1 MAMKTADIRQVAE
14 RAGVSVGTVSN
25 VLNRPDTVAE
35 LTRNSVLAAI
45 EELGY
50 VRNGS
55 ASRLRSARSKIV
67 GLVVLDTGNPF
78 FTELARGAE
87 EALERRGY
95 SVVLCNSDGSAKRQE
110 RHLQFLDEQRVA
122 GILITPVD
130 PKRDRRTFERM
141 RARGLSVVLVD
152 EAADSA
158 TACSV
163 AVDDLR
169 GGELAGNHLIDIGR
183 RRIVFIGGP
192 TSVRQSEDRCAG
204 LRRAVEHHSRGSEVS
219 VDVVRVQAL
228 NGRSAHGAIG
238 EVLGYKPDAIFCA
251 NDTVALGVLLGLFE
265 NGRSVPDDIALVGF
279 DDIEFARLAAVPL
292 TSVRQPAAQMGDAA
306 ASLLIAEAAQDRD
319 HRHQKITFSPE
330 LVVRRSTTGA

>member
-14 RAGVSVGTVSN
+14 LAGVSVGTVSN
-25 VLNRPDTVAE
+25 VLNRPDSVAE

-55 ASRLRSARSKIV
+55 ASRLRSARSQIV

-78 FTELARGAE
+78 FAEVARGAE

-95 SVVLCNSDGSAKRQE
+95 SVVLCNSDGSAKRQQ

-130 PKRDRRTFERM
+130 PKRDRHTFERM
-141 RARGLSVVLVD
+141 RARGMSIVLVD
-152 EAADSA
+152 EAADSG

-183 RRIVFIGGP
+183 RRIVFIGA
-192 TSVRQSEDRCAG
+192 TSVRQSEDRCSG
-204 LRRAVEHHSRGSEVS
+204 LRRAVEHHNRGAEVS
-219 VDVVRVQAL
+219 VDVVRVPAL
-228 NGRSAHGAIG
+228 NGRSGHAAIG

-265 NGRSVPDDIALVGF
+265 NGRSVPDEIALVGF

-292 TSVRQPAAQMGDAA
+292 TSVRQPAAQIGDAA
-306 ASLLIAEAAQDRD
+306 ASLLISESAQDRD

-330 LVVRRSTTGA
+330 LIVRRSTTGA